1 MTDLNGHISSDTL
14 LDVKNLKISFR
25 TDEGIVRAVDGID
38 FAVKSGQTLGIVGE
52 SGSGKS
58 VSVNA
63 IMHLLPRNAV
73 IDQESSITLRRKD
86 GSIAEITKLPSR
98 GRAIRQIRGGD
109 VAMIF
114 QEPMASF
121 SPVYTIGN
129 QLMEAIRAHRDMTK
143 REAQELAIDLLDR
156 VGIANPSQRFK
167 QYPFELSGG
176 MRQRAMI
183 AVALSTNPSLLIA
196 DEPTTAL
203 DVTIQA
209 QILELMKKIQ
219 AEFDMSILFIT
230 HDLGV
235 IAQIAEEVAVMYLG
249 KIMERGKT
257 RDIIKNPQHPY
268 TQSLLKAIPKLD
280 TLGQRLT
287 AVSGNIPSPLN
298 RPTGCPFHT
307 RCPQAIAGTCDVR
320 EPAVTKGTL
329 GQSVSC
335 FLYES

>member
-1 MTDLNGHISSDTL
+1 M
-14 LDVKNLKISFR
+14 
-25 TDEGIVRAVDGID
+25 
-38 FAVKSGQTLGIVGE
+38 
-52 SGSGKS
+52 
-58 VSVNA
+58 
-63 IMHLLPRNAV
+63 
-73 IDQESSITLRRKD
+73 TLRRKD
-86 GSIAEITKLPSR
+86 GGIVDLASLKPR
-98 GRAIRQIRGGD
+98 GREIREIRGGD
-109 VAMIF
+109 IAMIF

-121 SPVYTIGN
+121 SPVHTVGSHII
-129 QLMEAIRAHRDMTK
+129 EAIRAHSNVTK
-143 REAQELAIDLLDR
+143 REAQEQAIDLLDR
-156 VGIANPSQRFK
+156 VGIANPEQRVK

-209 QILELMKKIQ
+209 QILELMKQIQ
-219 AEFDMSILFIT
+219 TDFDMSIIFIT

-235 IAQIAEEVAVMYLG
+235 IAQVADEIAVMYLG
-249 KIMERGKT
+249 KIVERGKT
-257 RDIIKNPQHPY
+257 REVIGNAQHPY

-307 RCPQAIAGTCDVR
+307 RCPEAIAGTCDVR
-320 EPAVTKGTL
+320 EPAVTQVNADHT
-329 GQSVSC
+329 VNC